1 MGNIALGRGLGPA
14 LMLLVLQLV
23 QGAGCGPLPGGGAAR
38 VVGLVALR
46 GGMRGLYDPG
56 PEDPKRRP
64 SSVNVVAGEAKSDEL
79 LRELT
84 MGDEMGGK
92 DSQKS
97 TLHIGCIQYIHEGTD
112 FREFVAELLGLN
124 MGGEVDDCEDIGSQE
139 AREEEEEE
147 RLREKLPGYNSQ
159 VRCKV

>member
-1 MGNIALGRGLGPA
+1 MPNALGRVLGPA

-38 VVGLVALR
+38 GVGLVALR

-64 SSVNVVAGEAKSDEL
+64 SSANVAGEAKSDEL
-79 LRELT
+79 LRELA

-92 DSQKS
+92 DSQKLTFHS
-97 TLHIGCIQYIHEGTD
+97 GCIQHTHT
-112 FREFVAELLGLN
+112 RELIFENL
-124 MGGEVDDCEDIGSQE
+124 
-139 AREEEEEE
+139 
-147 RLREKLPGYNSQ
+147 
-159 VRCKV
+159 